1 MPLAER
7 KAQRC
12 GGALGGHS
20 AFAREYQCDR
30 HRSETSETAVPT
42 LHDAGLRTIS
52 SSTIC
57 AMKLLINRLVIA
69 PARHRRISTGT
80 GPHEHG
86 GSPLPHLHRDS
97 LGSLASTQ
105 ICEVRISIAHCCAA
119 VLTACLPTGG
129 KHRTAYLLY
138 TLLILSGACI
148 GCAAQRIA
156 DLSPRIDP
164 HGRRHAHESKR

>member
-1 MPLAER
+1 MAER

-80 GPHEHG
+80 GAHEHG
-86 GSPLPHLHRDS
+86 DSPLPHLHRDS
-97 LGSLASTQ
+97 LGSLGLRHPRNLLSKD
-105 ICEVRISIAHCCAA
+105 IAHCCACS
-119 VLTACLPTGG
+119 LTAGG
-129 KHRTAYLLY
+129 TYRTAHC
-138 TLLILSGACI
+138 TESLLILSGACI

-156 DLSPRIDP
+156 DSAQRIRSARAQNRMRP
-164 HGRRHAHESKR
+164 